1 MGLSRDS
8 VGIKSV
14 DCGLEIR
21 KRQEDDKVI
30 ALAGNPNVGKSTVFN
45 EMTGMNQHTGNWPG
59 KTVANAQGYANDG
72 EQGYVMV
79 DIPGCYSLMAH
90 STEEEVARDFIC
102 FENPDAVI
110 VVCDATCL
118 ERNLNLVL
126 QILEAN
132 RRAVVCVNLMDEA
145 KKKSISIRFDVLEER
160 LGVPV
165 IGTAARSGKG
175 LEQIYEGLKHVLELN
190 KRLESAR
197 YMEVVEG
204 EYAETEAVDVE
215 MEAVVEAEVEDV
227 EVEAVAEAEDVEMEA
242 VVEAEVEDV
251 EVEAE
256 AEAEAEETENAE
268 AKMKIEEA
276 GSKEAEEAEEAET
289 VKEAEAET
297 KNIAARDIE
306 ARNMEAA
313 AENVNDIE
321 NEVRKTAEKAA
332 DRRFDENPAPRILI
346 RYPEYIEAAIARL
359 TPVVRKTAGEGVN
372 IRWLCARLLDSN
384 ENLMEAVRKYLA
396 PVAESLEVSSLLA
409 EIREEWK
416 ERGITQK
423 RVSDDMASVFVR
435 KAEFICRGAVVYEN
449 QKYDK
454 KDRLLDRLFTSKAT
468 GFPIMFLIL
477 LGVFWLTITGANYP
491 SELLSTGLF
500 WVEDRISELFLAIGM
515 PVLVNDLLVHG
526 VYRVLAWVISV
537 MLPPMAIFFPLFTL
551 LEDFGYLPRVAFNL
565 DRCFKRCA
573 ACGKQALTMC
583 MGFGCNAAGI
593 IGCRIIDSPRER
605 LIAMIT
611 NNFVPCNGRF
621 PTMIAIITMFFVGSA
636 AGAFSSVLSAAI
648 LAGVIVLGVLMTLLI
663 SKILSATVL
672 KGVPSSFTLEL
683 PPYRKPQIGKV
694 IVRSIFDRTLFVLG
708 RAIVVAAP
716 AGLIIW
722 LMANISVG
730 DATLLAHCSGFLDP
744 FAQVIGMDGV
754 ILLAFIL
761 GFPAN
766 EIVVPIIIMAYMAE
780 GSLLDISDLS
790 VLRDLLVSHG
800 WTWITA
806 VSTMLFSLMHW
817 PCSTTC
823 LTIKKE
829 TQSVKWTVASFLV
842 PTVTGIVV
850 CFLFTTIARAFL

>member
-145 KKKSISIRFDVLEER
+145 KKKSITIRFDVLEER

-190 KRLESAR
+190 KRLESAQN
-197 YMEVVEG
+197 MEVVEG
-204 EYAETEAVDVE
+204 EYAEMEAVDVE
-215 MEAVVEAEVEDV
+215 DV
-227 EVEAVAEAEDVEMEA
+227 EL
-242 VVEAEVEDV
+242 
-251 EVEAE
+251 EAE
-256 AEAEAEETENAE
+256 AEVEAEETENAE

-276 GSKEAEEAEEAET
+276 GSKEAEVEAE
-289 VKEAEAET
+289 VKESADVSPTDVNTEDTEAEAEA
-297 KNIAARDIE
+297 KNIEARDIEARDIE
-306 ARNMEAA
+306 ARNMET
-313 AENVNDIE
+313 AESEAEKVKDIE

-359 TPVVRKTAGEGVN
+359 TPVVKKTAGEGVN

-491 SELLSTGLF
+491 SEMLSNGLF
-500 WVEDRISELFLAIGM
+500 WLEDRISELFLAVGM
-515 PVLVNDLLVHG
+515 PVVLNDLLVHG

-829 TQSVKWTVASFLV
+829 TQSVKWTIASFLV

>member
-1 MGLSRDS
+1 M
-8 VGIKSV
+8 
-14 DCGLEIR
+14 
-21 KRQEDDKVI
+21 
-30 ALAGNPNVGKSTVFN
+30 
-45 EMTGMNQHTGNWPG
+45 
-59 KTVANAQGYANDG
+59 
-72 EQGYVMV
+72 
-79 DIPGCYSLMAH
+79 
-90 STEEEVARDFIC
+90 
-102 FENPDAVI
+102 
-110 VVCDATCL
+110 
-118 ERNLNLVL
+118 
-126 QILEAN
+126 
-132 RRAVVCVNLMDEA
+132 
-145 KKKSISIRFDVLEER
+145 
-160 LGVPV
+160 PV

-276 GSKEAEEAEEAET
+276 GSKEAEEAEEAEAAET

-766 EIVVPIIIMAYMAE
+766 A
-780 GSLLDISDLS
+780 
-790 VLRDLLVSHG
+790 
-800 WTWITA
+800 
-806 VSTMLFSLMHW
+806 
-817 PCSTTC
+817 
-823 LTIKKE
+823 
-829 TQSVKWTVASFLV
+829 
-842 PTVTGIVV
+842 
-850 CFLFTTIARAFL
+850 